1 MSSLIRQ
8 ANELEG
14 DRVKTTW
21 LDYLLSTAAVSLLLV
36 LSVGCVVIASPT
48 LHAWCGDYHVLVE
61 LALGM
66 LLYGVFAA
74 LLARCM
80 LRIKPIAPG
89 AYGEDSTVFT
99 YWKLITVVQRLGQ
112 GAMRPFTPVFL
123 LPVVDALY
131 GARIGKDVAFGG
143 EINDP
148 YMVSVGDGTTLG
160 TQTIISGSFTGQGT
174 LTCGFVRI
182 GRNVTVGPN
191 TTILPDTEIGDGAS
205 VLIGSC
211 LMPGARIP
219 AGEVWR
225 GNPARKWVQTRV
237 PSASVA
243 TD

>member
-1 MSSLIRQ
+1 M
-8 ANELEG
+8 
-14 DRVKTTW
+14 KTTW
-21 LDYLLSTAAVSLLLV
+21 WDYLLSTATISLLLA
-36 LSVGCVVIASPT
+36 LSIGCVAVASPA
-48 LHAWCGDYHVLVE
+48 LRVWCGDYHVLVE
-61 LALGM
+61 LAFGM

-74 LLARCM
+74 LLVRCM
-80 LRIKPIAPG
+80 LGIKPILPG
-89 AYGEDSTVFT
+89 SYGDDSTVFA

-112 GAMRPFTPVFL
+112 GALRPFTPVFL

-148 YMVSVGDGTTLG
+148 YLVSVGDGTTLG
-160 TQTIISGSFTGQGT
+160 TQSIVSGSFIGQGA

-191 TTILPDTEIGDGAS
+191 TTIFPGTEIGDGAS

-225 GNPARKWVQTRV
+225 GNPARKWVQARN
-237 PSASVA
+237 PSASDA